1 MMLENNLINVTNRD
15 FVYSLVAQ
23 RIGGHLPKEIKAIYD
38 SCEHVRIIATDC
50 YFLHYSLYPFL
61 RNRNDDDVLEEVRRF
76 LQDYMSDERY
86 QRVKML
92 TTLDDEMSLV
102 YSIALA
108 KSIVGKILGRLIGEL
123 ELAQL
128 MNPDARVKSKIV
140 NAVYAIAD
148 AGELGIILDY
158 AVEEAEEITKNAN
171 EIRELIGGKKAGK
184 EAGTFKKVLDLAE
197 HMLYVKFM
205 KEIVTMSKRLSEYV
219 PKASKILKRRG
230 RFGDELSGYAITKR
244 VERALP
250 REIALPEE
258 LFLKKLTGEGFL
270 MREKL
275 SVAEGAYYI
284 LIDKCLDGETLI
296 PLRSGEL
303 VPIKDVKVGD
313 EVLSVRF
320 DRVRRRFYNMVL
332 GSYVEV
338 ERLEPKLSYAKVL
351 FVKKDYKDVLEI
363 KTPFNSIKMTKNHV
377 VPIYRNGRIF
387 ETFAGD
393 VRVGDYLLMPVR
405 LWKRGLYSKIPEK
418 GEIILPPI
426 EYKNGKRIKVKLNS
440 KFAQLLG
447 YILGDGHVSI
457 DSKSRSAYV
466 CITDDNRELLEY
478 YKQIA
483 NDILRGEKAHI
494 RNYSNRLRL
503 VINCRPFAFWL
514 TENMPELVCRSKDR
528 EIPRIITRAGRD
540 VLPKFLR
547 GLFDAEGS
555 VAHHNVLLATTSEK
569 LARQVQMLL
578 LRLGIVSHI
587 YNGQSSAHKLSN
599 HDCRVIRSSKFYWVS
614 ITGKTYLKKFME
626 KIGFTDEYKMQKLK
640 EYIGDKAKVYWL
652 PKKVKF
658 YTKSFMLVPVTE
670 IRYAGKTEVY
680 DIVLEKDHHFIAN
693 GYVVHNSGSMH
704 GEKTVWARSVAM
716 ALYRMAMTKKR
727 RYFLRFFDTRV
738 YPSDRPLDDP
748 EEVVDAI
755 LKVKSNG
762 GTDITNAISTAL
774 DDIIERGL
782 SDYTN
787 TVVIITDGED
797 VVQDLSRKLR
807 RANASLISVMIQ
819 GDNETLKAL
828 SDQYMKAELSEI
840 GGAKL
845 LKIVESC

>member
-1 MMLENNLINVTNRD
+1 MMLENNLINVTNKD
-15 FVYSLVAQ
+15 FVYTLVAQ
-23 RIGGHLPKEIKAIYD
+23 RIGGHLPKEVRAIYD

-61 RNRNDDDVLEEVRRF
+61 RNRNDDEVLEEVRRF
-76 LQDYMSDERY
+76 LQSYMSDERY

-108 KSIVGKILGRLIGEL
+108 KSIIGKILGRLIGEL

-128 MNPDARVKSKIV
+128 MNPDSKVKSKIV

-148 AGELGIILDY
+148 AGELGIILDH

-205 KEIVTMSKRLSEYV
+205 KDIVTMSKRLSEYV
-219 PKASKILKRRG
+219 PKASKILKKRG

-275 SVAEGAYYI
+275 SVAEGAYYL
-284 LIDKCLDGETLI
+284 LIDK
-296 PLRSGEL
+296 
-303 VPIKDVKVGD
+303 
-313 EVLSVRF
+313 
-320 DRVRRRFYNMVL
+320 
-332 GSYVEV
+332 
-338 ERLEPKLSYAKVL
+338 
-351 FVKKDYKDVLEI
+351 
-363 KTPFNSIKMTKNHV
+363 
-377 VPIYRNGRIF
+377 
-387 ETFAGD
+387 
-393 VRVGDYLLMPVR
+393 
-405 LWKRGLYSKIPEK
+405 
-418 GEIILPPI
+418 
-426 EYKNGKRIKVKLNS
+426 
-440 KFAQLLG
+440 
-447 YILGDGHVSI
+447 
-457 DSKSRSAYV
+457 
-466 CITDDNRELLEY
+466 
-478 YKQIA
+478 
-483 NDILRGEKAHI
+483 
-494 RNYSNRLRL
+494 
-503 VINCRPFAFWL
+503 
-514 TENMPELVCRSKDR
+514 
-528 EIPRIITRAGRD
+528 
-540 VLPKFLR
+540 
-547 GLFDAEGS
+547 
-555 VAHHNVLLATTSEK
+555 
-569 LARQVQMLL
+569 
-578 LRLGIVSHI
+578 
-587 YNGQSSAHKLSN
+587 
-599 HDCRVIRSSKFYWVS
+599 
-614 ITGKTYLKKFME
+614 
-626 KIGFTDEYKMQKLK
+626 
-640 EYIGDKAKVYWL
+640 
-652 PKKVKF
+652 
-658 YTKSFMLVPVTE
+658 
-670 IRYAGKTEVY
+670 
-680 DIVLEKDHHFIAN
+680 
-693 GYVVHNSGSMH
+693 SGSMH

-716 ALYRMAMTKKR
+716 ALYRMAMTKR
-727 RYFLRFFDTRV
+727 RKYFLRFFDTRV

-748 EEVVDAI
+748 EDVVDAI

-774 DDIIERGL
+774 DDLIERGL

-797 VVQDLSRKLR
+797 VVQDLSRKLK

-828 SDQYMKAELSEI
+828 SDQYMKAELSEV

-845 LKIVESC
+845 LKIVEGC

>member
-1 MMLENNLINVTNRD
+1 MLENNLINVTNRD
-15 FVYSLVAQ
+15 FVYTLVAQ

-50 YFLHYSLYPFL
+50 YFLHYALYPFL

-108 KSIVGKILGRLIGEL
+108 KSIIGKVLGRLIGEL
-123 ELAQL
+123 ELSQL
-128 MNPDARVKSKIV
+128 MNPDSRVKSKIV

-148 AGELGIILDY
+148 AGELGIVLDH

-205 KEIVTMSKRLSEYV
+205 KDIVTMSKRLSEYV

-296 PLRSGEL
+296 TLRSGEL

-320 DRVRRRFYNMVL
+320 DRVRRRFYNVVL
-332 GSYVEV
+332 GSYDEV
-338 ERLEPKLSYAKVL
+338 ETLEPKLSYAKVL

-377 VPIYRNGRIF
+377 VPIFRYGKIV
-387 ETFAGD
+387 EIFAGD
-393 VRVGDYLLMPVR
+393 IRIGDCLFMPLLR
-405 LWKRGLYSKIPEK
+405 RYHFGSKA
-418 GEIILPPI
+418 
-426 EYKNGKRIKVKLNS
+426 R
-440 KFAQLLG
+440 
-447 YILGDGHVSI
+447 
-457 DSKSRSAYV
+457 
-466 CITDDNRELLEY
+466 
-478 YKQIA
+478 
-483 NDILRGEKAHI
+483 ILRPDSVIFGVG
-494 RNYSNRLRL
+494 YRL
-503 VINCRPFAFWL
+503 
-514 TENMPELVCRSKDR
+514 T
-528 EIPRIITRAGRD
+528 
-540 VLPKFLR
+540 
-547 GLFDAEGS
+547 
-555 VAHHNVLLATTSEK
+555 
-569 LARQVQMLL
+569 
-578 LRLGIVSHI
+578 
-587 YNGQSSAHKLSN
+587 
-599 HDCRVIRSSKFYWVS
+599 
-614 ITGKTYLKKFME
+614 E
-626 KIGFTDEYKMQKLK
+626 KIGYKSR
-640 EYIGDKAKVYWL
+640 
-652 PKKVKF
+652 F

-774 DDIIERGL
+774 DDLIERGL

-797 VVQDLSRKLR
+797 VVQDLSRKLK